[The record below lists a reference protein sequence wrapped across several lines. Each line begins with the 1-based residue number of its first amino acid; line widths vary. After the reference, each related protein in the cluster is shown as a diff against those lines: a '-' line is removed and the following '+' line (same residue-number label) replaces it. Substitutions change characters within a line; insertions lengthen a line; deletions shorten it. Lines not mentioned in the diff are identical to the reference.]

1 MIIWLA
7 SYPKSGNTWIR
18 LFLDKLL
25 NNNENI
31 DINNI
36 KSIQF
41 PQKFHFDGLVKD
53 TNNLKE
59 TSVNYIVAQDKINLD
74 NKIKFFKTHS
84 ANWKAYNTSFTN
96 FENTLGVIH
105 IVRDPRNIVTSV
117 LNHFSKESYPE
128 AMKFMNN
135 SAQQIWDN
143 KNESEKFLTLISS
156 WSNHYN
162 SWKKF
167 KKNNLL
173 ISYERLLNE
182 PEKEFNKICNLLSK
196 ITNLSFKKNQILE
209 AIDKCKFTN
218 LQKLE
223 TEKGFV
229 EAVSD
234 KNGNVKKFFNL
245 GPNNNW
251 EKLLDPEIKSE
262 IEKLFG
268 NEMRDLGYIN

>member
-1 MIIWLA
+1 
-7 SYPKSGNTWIR
+7 
-18 LFLDKLL
+18 
-25 NNNENI
+25 
-31 DINNI
+31 
-36 KSIQF
+36 
-41 PQKFHFDGLVKD
+41 
-53 TNNLKE
+53 
-59 TSVNYIVAQDKINLD
+59 
-74 NKIKFFKTHS
+74 
-84 ANWKAYNTSFTN
+84 
-96 FENTLGVIH
+96 
-105 IVRDPRNIVTSV
+105 
-117 LNHFSKESYPE
+117 
-128 AMKFMNN
+128 MNS
-135 SAQQIWDN
+135 SAQQIWNSKD
-143 KNESEKFLTLISS
+143 KNEKFLTLIST

-167 KKNNLL
+167 QKNNLL
-173 ISYERLLNE
+173 ITYEKLVSE
-182 PEKEFNKICNLLSK
+182 PEKEFTKICNLLSK
-196 ITNLSFKKNQILE
+196 ITNLSFRKNQILE